1 MDRRDFFGFGGAVA
15 AGWPLAAIGQAHRT
29 PEAGTGCEPP
39 AGAPPRVPDAAGGVR
54 PLRWGLAL
62 GSGSMHG
69 LAHVGV
75 LRALSR
81 RGVQPHAIAG
91 TSAGAIIGALAAAG
105 LPLERIEA
113 LARELD
119 WNNAGRLT
127 LPWKGLMNNAPL
139 QAFVDR
145 AVEGRRIEQ
154 LATPF
159 AAVAADIVDGST
171 VVMRSG
177 PTGLAVGASSGVPV
191 LFRPVRVE
199 GRDLVDGSLVSPVPV
214 DAARTLGAAVVVAV
228 DVAYRPRDEAPR
240 GIGDIAFQMMH
251 VMVNRLIDE
260 QIGRA
265 DVIVR
270 MDLHHLMRESPD
282 RDALVDAGERA
293 MLAAWPRLRERIG
306 APAGT

>member
-1 MDRRDFFGFGGAVA
+1 MDRRGFLGAGGAVA
-15 AGWPLAAIGQAHRT
+15 AGWPLPVVGRPLHPPGAA
-29 PEAGTGCEPP
+29 AGSEP
-39 AGAPPRVPDAAGGVR
+39 AGGTAGRPPETPGRR

-81 RGVQPHAIAG
+81 RGVPPHAIAG
-91 TSAGAIIGALAAAG
+91 TSAGAIVGALAAAG

-119 WNNAGRLT
+119 WNSAGRLT
-127 LPWKGLMNNAPL
+127 LPWMGLMDNAPL

-145 AVEGRRIEQ
+145 ALGGRRIEQ
-154 LATPF
+154 LPTPF
-159 AAVAADIVDGST
+159 AAVAADIGDGST
-171 VVMRSG
+171 VVLRAG
-177 PTGLAVGASSGVPV
+177 PAGRAVGASSGVPV
-191 LFRPVRVE
+191 LFRPVRIA

-214 DAARTLGAAVVVAV
+214 DAARALGADIVVAV
-228 DVAYRPRDEAPR
+228 DVAYRPHDETPR

-251 VMVNRLIDE
+251 VMVNRLIEE

-265 DVIVR
+265 DVVVR
-270 MDLHHLMRESPD
+270 MELHHLMRKGLDP
-282 RDALVDAGERA
+282 DALIDAGEQA
-293 MLAAWPRLRERIG
+293 MLAAWPRLRDRIG

>member
-1 MDRRDFFGFGGAVA
+1 MNRRDFFGFGGAVA
-15 AGWPLAAIGQAHRT
+15 AGWPLAAVAQAQRA
-29 PEAGTGCEPP
+29 PEASAGCEPP
-39 AGAPPRVPDAAGGVR
+39 AGAPARPPETAGHSAK
-54 PLRWGLAL
+54 RWGLAL
-62 GSGSMHG
+62 GSGSTHG

-81 RGVQPHAIAG
+81 RGVRPHAIAG
-91 TSAGAIIGALAAAG
+91 TSAGAVVGALAAAG
-105 LPLERIEA
+105 LAVERIEA

-119 WNNAGRLT
+119 WSNAGRLT

-159 AAVAADIVDGST
+159 AAVAADILDGST

-177 PTGLAVGASSGVPV
+177 PTGRAVGASSGVPV
-191 LFRPVRVE
+191 LFQPVRVE
-199 GRDLVDGSLVSPVPV
+199 GRDLVDGSLVAPVPV
-214 DAARTLGAAVVVAV
+214 DAARALGAAVVVAV

-251 VMVNRLIDE
+251 VMVNRLIEE

-265 DVIVR
+265 DVVVR
-270 MDLHHLMRESPD
+270 MDLHHLMRDSLDP
-282 RDALVDAGERA
+282 DALIDAGEQA
-293 MLAAWPRLRERIG
+293 MLAAWPRLRQRIG